1 MAMSENQLRAM
12 CGNVLGELYGPAFS
26 KQKLSDFR
34 VISWQ
39 QEPGYNGAF
48 RLGYAGQY
56 HDQNALFNQ
65 ARASVAGGSKDGLF
79 LAGEGVSWEG
89 GWIDGA
95 LQTGL
100 DASCCTIRL
109 LGGTINA

>member
-1 MAMSENQLRAM
+1 MAYNVAANIRPVR
-12 CGNVLGELYGPAFS
+12 VLGAYQEGVNNRLNNDLA
-26 KQKLSDFR
+26 QR
-34 VISWQ
+34 Q
-39 QEPGYNGAF
+39 QVTQE
-48 RLGYAGQY
+48 
-56 HDQNALFNQ
+56 QNALFNQ

-89 GWIDGA
+89 GWIDGG